1 MLCLLGITNHLQSCG
16 VPQGSVLGPLIFCNL
31 YAFSR
36 LWKKRARSNFSPH
49 LIFVILKWGWH
60 SSLDKLKL
68 YLKKFFVSTD
78 LKRLVWRYS
87 YLCFDI
93 VGALLKLST
102 SLHVMGPMVNLS
114 FMPSSLPVWITETG
128 LPSKLLQRVQSVR
141 VQTHTFLSSSR
152 NHTGCLWLLTYSLKF
167 YSPVLKP
174 CMILCHS
181 IWPIWFT
188 PMLLL
193 GFLGPMDP
201 IY

>member
-16 VPQGSVLGPLIFCNL
+16 VPQGSDLGPLIFCNL

-36 LWKKRARSNFSPH
+36 LWKKTKKKQGQVKFLPPSNPPV
-49 LIFVILKWGWH
+49 FVILKWGWH

-102 SLHVMGPMVNLS
+102 SLHVMEPMVNLS

-141 VQTHTFLSSSR
+141 VQTHKFLSSSR

-174 CMILCHS
+174 CMILRHS

-188 PMLLL
+188 RCS
-193 GFLGPMDP
+193 FSAS
-201 IY
+201 